1 MQIMKNST
9 YSAGICKTLSQ
20 CLALAAVILAS
31 ASNAFA
37 QSESEARLSLLAAE
51 NIPSLQQA
59 RSVNDDSVQVVFHF
73 EDYYRRLIDDMGRAL
88 EDDMSIRLIPVI
100 GVSHLQSVYD
110 QLYLKG
116 MDLSIIH
123 SDVLEY
129 LARTQN
135 YERVFTHIN
144 AVGTLYRE
152 KIAVIAGSK
161 YETMADLA
169 DQEVNF
175 GFTGKG
181 SDLAGT
187 ILFDTLDINVN
198 PVRLEKFEAIEK
210 VKSGELA
217 ATVFLLEDAPAQL
230 KALSPEDN
238 VTVLPVP
245 NTEEL
250 LSVYS
255 ADSFDHSE
263 FPQIIDEGD
272 TLLTLSASVIIASY
286 NWRDENNS
294 RYKKLDRFVT
304 ALMAN
309 LDTLKTDE
317 QFDDAWKTVSFDA
330 EVPGVQRLPMVQA
343 ILDQQ
348 EAEAQ
353 RIADEKLAEEL
364 QLIVD
369 AQNALVERLN
379 ARIEET
385 SDPDE
390 LESLLVQLQD
400 LLEDIQ

>member
-1 MQIMKNST
+1 MKNST